1 MARVAGPCPA
11 SNQGSAADMSETAAQ
26 NEVDPSATAGA
37 AAPKRRSRTALL
49 KRLADVVSLPA
60 SRVNAFERSMTADL
74 LVEILRDAEVEER
87 VKVARRLAPLTEIPN
102 VLVRLILRDKI
113 EVAAPLLTENLS
125 LNDLD
130 LIDCIRATD
139 QDHRQAIAGR
149 RGVSEIVVEALME
162 PGEPTIVETLLR
174 NDHARFSHGSIQ
186 LVASMA
192 RQRPQ
197 LSALLLRRPELRP
210 SHAYILFWWA
220 DAAAR
225 RTILQR
231 FAVSREILQ
240 EAASD
245 VFGLAAEE
253 GWRDPLSRKALQF
266 IERRQRN
273 RTALARSRFASLED
287 AILEAERA
295 LSREVVEEI
304 ADLAGIRPMTAAKI
318 LADRGGEP
326 MAILCK
332 ATGLGKT
339 PLRSLWRATRRPDG
353 DTDDKESPELENVI
367 RVFDM
372 IAVDRAQTVLRYWN
386 WALSSSLP
394 PALLKAI
401 RASETASVG
410 ELSLQELSGP

>member
-1 MARVAGPCPA
+1 M
-11 SNQGSAADMSETAAQ
+11 NQGTAAAMSESAARR
-26 NEVDPSATAGA
+26 EVDTPTPPDGGVPS
-37 AAPKRRSRTALL
+37 RRSRTALL

-74 LVEILRDAEVEER
+74 LVEILRDAELEER

-102 VLVRLILRDKI
+102 VLVRLILRDQI
-113 EVAAPLLTENLS
+113 DVAAPLLTDNAS
-125 LNDLD
+125 LNDCD
-130 LIDCIRATD
+130 LIDCIRGTSES
-139 QDHRQAIAGR
+139 HRQAIAGR
-149 RGVSEIVVEALME
+149 RGVSEVVVEALME
-162 PGEPTIVETLLR
+162 PGEVGIVEALLR

-186 LVASMA
+186 IVAMMA
-192 RQRPQ
+192 RERPQ

-220 DAAAR
+220 DESAR

-245 VFGLAAEE
+245 VFSLAAEE

-273 RTALARSRFASLED
+273 RTALTRSRFASLEE
-287 AILEAERA
+287 AIAEAEKA
-295 LSREVVEEI
+295 LSREMVEEI

-318 LADRGGEP
+318 LADRTGEP
-326 MAILCK
+326 IAILCK
-332 ATGLGKT
+332 ATGLTK
-339 PLRSLWRATRRPDG
+339 PSLRSLWRATKRPENAATG
-353 DTDDKESPELENVI
+353 EVSANLENVI

-386 WALSSSLP
+386 WALSSGLSP
-394 PALLKAI
+394 RLLKAI
-401 RASETASVG
+401 KAGESASAE
-410 ELSLQELSGP
+410 ELSLPELSNPESSSVATGV